1 MLKGQDRSRF
11 GQGRSDLDWSW
22 LNLDRSW
29 PKLKRTCPNFDR
41 SCPNVEGSRF
51 GQDWSNL
58 DQTLTDQSLVNK
70 VCNQKFVRFV
80 FRLSIFESY
89 VNRVE
94 FPNFQNF
101 TKACHYY
108 ACKFGIRPPL
118 RTTGWQA
125 NQQTDLL
132 DNWLVGN
139 LACRLA
145 KLAGR
150 PTSWQAGQL
159 AGRQAN
165 WLVGRPT
172 GWQAD
177 KLAGR

>member
-41 SCPNVEGSRF
+41 SCPNVEGSRI

-70 VCNQKFVRFV
+70 VCNQKLVRFDLKTFN
-80 FRLSIFESY
+80 FRIFESY

-94 FPNFQNF
+94 RFGRISEFP
-101 TKACHYY
+101 
-108 ACKFGIRPPL
+108 KFYRSLPL
-118 RTTGWQA
+118 RSLQIR
-125 NQQTDLL
+125 DS
-132 DNWLVGN
+132 
-139 LACRLA
+139 
-145 KLAGR
+145 
-150 PTSWQAGQL
+150 PTSTLSTIETMIEAYYDHLSFTHQ
-159 AGRQAN
+159 
-165 WLVGRPT
+165 
-172 GWQAD
+172 
-177 KLAGR
+177 KLFKG